1 MDHPPTI
8 ADGLTAPKPGR
19 LNFDMIR
26 SADVRIVTV
35 SEAAIR
41 TAVRELVMTLK
52 VVVEPSAAVGL
63 AAIINGSLGAIN
75 GVTALMLSG
84 GNISPA
90 VLADCI
96 TATG

>member
-1 MDHPPTI
+1 
-8 ADGLTAPKPGR
+8 
-19 LNFDMIR
+19 
-26 SADVRIVTV
+26 
-35 SEAAIR
+35 
-41 TAVRELVMTLK
+41 VRELVMTLK

-63 AAIINGSLGAIN
+63 AAIIDQSLGPID

-90 VLADCI
+90 VLADCV